1 MNLIYDFK
9 SDYSEIVRHHL
20 NNFGYT
26 GLPDDL
32 RSLLKI
38 YYNYQ
43 RRIVEPVSRKIMI
56 PDGFSCPP
64 EVNQGFNALLEK
76 IREGSDLSPHLSTKL
91 KRADYNDML
100 LNDWDIHHLHLG
112 EIIESDGFVNRT
124 GLVLFIRFTAICA
137 YLIVIARHG
146 TWSNRDMIQILH
158 DNWPDSLED
167 HTIKGIVGIE
177 KNPTSEEIDALRK
190 ANINSV
196 VEIDGKFYFS
206 IGGGYMSSGD
216 SMIVVH
222 QVDRIMIRI
231 HDFEEHVS
239 HNSQFYKKQVRK
251 IYSGKLDFL
260 KLNFTVD
267 TAGMAYVIIQ
277 PFNMPFELGNL

>member
-1 MNLIYDFK
+1 
-9 SDYSEIVRHHL
+9 
-20 NNFGYT
+20 
-26 GLPDDL
+26 
-32 RSLLKI
+32 
-38 YYNYQ
+38 
-43 RRIVEPVSRKIMI
+43 MI

-64 EVNQGFNALLEK
+64 EVHQGFSALLEK
-76 IREGSDLSPHLSTKL
+76 IMKGSDLSPHLSTKL

-124 GLVLFIRFTAICA
+124 GLVLFIRLTATCA

-146 TWSNRDMIQILH
+146 TWSNRDMIKILH

-167 HTIKGIVGIE
+167 HTIKGVVGIE

-196 VEIDGKFYFS
+196 IEIDGKFYFS
-206 IGGGYMSSGD
+206 IGGGYLASGV
-216 SMIVVH
+216 SMVVMH

-231 HDFEEHVS
+231 HDFEKHVS
-239 HNSQFYKKQVRK
+239 HNSQFFKKEVRK

-260 KLNFTVD
+260 KLNFTV
-267 TAGMAYVIIQ
+267 TSAGMAYLIIQ
-277 PFNMPFELGNL
+277 PFNMPFELGKL